1 MKDDDE
7 GTNSKLSY
15 RTERK
20 DSTLSERKRHHCPY
34 VMQNSG
40 DSGIALVIS
49 SFQIGACNELIDSS
63 LGWVKKSKEG
73 TLLIALKLRQYACI
87 METAVEEIYYGYPHP
102 ASPSA
107 TEDL

>member
-1 MKDDDE
+1 
-7 GTNSKLSY
+7 
-15 RTERK
+15 
-20 DSTLSERKRHHCPY
+20 
-34 VMQNSG
+34 MQNSG